1 MYSYITSISPYMHL
15 KGNKRQGKTPLHYA
29 ARYGRLE
36 MCEFL
41 KEQFGK
47 VKSNDGTTVVM
58 MACFGGSVEC
68 AEVRTVVRDERQY
81 CFILRL
87 R

>member
-1 MYSYITSISPYMHL
+1 
-15 KGNKRQGKTPLHYA
+15 
-29 ARYGRLE
+29 

-81 CFILRL
+81 FYYITFTLTIPTL
-87 R
+87 ISFFPPVFVV